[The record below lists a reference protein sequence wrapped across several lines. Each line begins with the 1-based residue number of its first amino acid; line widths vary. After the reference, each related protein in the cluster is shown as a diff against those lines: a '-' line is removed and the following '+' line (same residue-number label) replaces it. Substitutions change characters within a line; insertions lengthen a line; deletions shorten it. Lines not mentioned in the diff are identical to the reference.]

1 MTRKKVYILIS
12 IAICDD
18 ESYMLNH
25 LKENIELYMK
35 QNNLSY
41 NIELFDKAEDLLCN
55 HEQFNIVFLDIQM
68 EDINGMQTARE
79 LRVYGNDCFIIFVT
93 VLNEFVFDAFEVD
106 AINYLIKK

>member
-41 NIELFDKAEDLLCN
+41 NIEL
-55 HEQFNIVFLDIQM
+55 
-68 EDINGMQTARE
+68 
-79 LRVYGNDCFIIFVT
+79 
-93 VLNEFVFDAFEVD
+93 
-106 AINYLIKK
+106 LIKQKIYYAIMKSLILYF